1 MKKTQFFHNMLK
13 AVRPE
18 NHPLIYWMKNKL
30 VLLSIIDIVIIFWMA
45 WYESH
50 IQYESLLEVEY
61 DVLSKMGLPTI
72 PLNETIYN
80 TIIIAIVVNIIVLI
94 IESLK
99 RDNRKYQ
106 RVDFAIVLIYFFLIM
121 SCMLWGGI
129 YISSRMQSGIINE
142 YNPLFRFPI
151 WVVGKELFTKAFT
164 VTRIYVSLCIIHEC
178 VCFSYLYLCINKYN
192 SKD

>member
-1 MKKTQFFHNMLK
+1 M
-13 AVRPE
+13 
-18 NHPLIYWMKNKL
+18 
-30 VLLSIIDIVIIFWMA
+30 DIVIIFWMA

-106 RVDFAIVLIYFFLIM
+106 
-121 SCMLWGGI
+121 
-129 YISSRMQSGIINE
+129 
-142 YNPLFRFPI
+142 
-151 WVVGKELFTKAFT
+151 
-164 VTRIYVSLCIIHEC
+164 
-178 VCFSYLYLCINKYN
+178 
-192 SKD
+192 

>member
-1 MKKTQFFHNMLK
+1 
-13 AVRPE
+13 
-18 NHPLIYWMKNKL
+18 
-30 VLLSIIDIVIIFWMA
+30 MA

-72 PLNETIYN
+72 PLNEIIYN
-80 TIIIAIVVNIIVLI
+80 TIIVAIVVNIIILI
-94 IESLK
+94 SEFLK
-99 RDNRKYQ
+99 RNNKKCKKADLN
-106 RVDFAIVLIYFFLIM
+106 ITLIYFFLIM

-142 YNPLFRFPI
+142 YNPLFHFPI

-192 SKD
+192 SKE